1 MIDQKVLM
9 ETGNDL
15 SWVRM
20 EPSHET
26 FHEQAIPDGNLR
38 IVSGRWC
45 GLLMVL
51 R

>member
-1 MIDQKVLM
+1 MKDQTVLM

-15 SWVRM
+15 SWVRA
-20 EPSHET
+20 EPSLKT
-26 FHEQAIPDGNLR
+26 VHEQAIPDGNLQ